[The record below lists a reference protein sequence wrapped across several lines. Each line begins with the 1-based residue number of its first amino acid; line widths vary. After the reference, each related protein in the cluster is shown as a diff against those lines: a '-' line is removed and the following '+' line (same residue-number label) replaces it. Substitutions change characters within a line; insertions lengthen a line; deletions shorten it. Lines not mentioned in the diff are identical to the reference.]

1 MSHRTSSSSV
11 FFQEF
16 QVGQFS
22 KLGLAQQWQYQP
34 PHHSSQF
41 QSPNPVQFQHLPSY
55 FHCPRS
61 RTGVTFQNGPQ
72 LVLEWCLNSL
82 VTFKTVKRFGNK
94 KYKVWCSMVKIP
106 SRSKSEYCSRCF
118 ICQLLNILV
127 FCRTSV
133 GVSQW
138 LRSSCARASYRH
150 SSSRFVKVHPW
161 KDLSQSLCR
170 FWSQTAQSHIR
181 HLISPTP
188 NSIW

>member
-1 MSHRTSSSSV
+1 M
-11 FFQEF
+11 FA
-16 QVGQFS
+16 
-22 KLGLAQQWQYQP
+22 LA
-34 PHHSSQF
+34 
-41 QSPNPVQFQHLPSY
+41 VTHLIPL
-55 FHCPRS
+55 PRS
-61 RTGVTFQNGPQ
+61 SLEQATAPRVHKLVNVPWEPIFLMVSQALLLGVSPSKILHIWFWNGVQ
-72 LVLEWCLNSL
+72 VSWS
-82 VTFKTVKRFGNK
+82 TFKTVKRFGNK
-94 KYKVWCSMVKIP
+94 NNKVWCSMVKIP

-170 FWSQTAQSHIR
+170 FWS
-181 HLISPTP
+181 
-188 NSIW
+188 